1 MIDAEEYRNKYEAND
16 MTEREELIYLKE
28 ENKKL
33 IELLKYIKLCADRV
47 LAKGDKIDNPD
58 MWVIQQEAKKAL

>member
-28 ENKKL
+28 ENRKL
-33 IELLKYIKLCADRV
+33 REAFNAAKAFIEANKDDPDIADIYDRYIK
-47 LAKGDKIDNPD
+47 AK
-58 MWVIQQEAKKAL
+58 EALGNG